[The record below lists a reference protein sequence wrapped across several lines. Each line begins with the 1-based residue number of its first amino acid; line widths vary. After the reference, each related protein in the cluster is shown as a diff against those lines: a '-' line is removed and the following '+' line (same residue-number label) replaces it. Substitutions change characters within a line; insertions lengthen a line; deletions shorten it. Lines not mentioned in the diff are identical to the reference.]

1 MRNDLQTLLKLSFPM
16 GPGLIQIG
24 ERSRSQIGH
33 ESGSKARWTFEHPV
47 EHASTA
53 LSELT
58 CFQSLETTRSIVW
71 GTRMFA
77 HGLPA

>member
-1 MRNDLQTLLKLSFPM
+1 MLNDLQTRLKLSLLMEP
-16 GPGLIQIG
+16 GPIQIG
-24 ERSRSQIGH
+24 ERSRSQIGQ
-33 ESGSKARWTFEHPV
+33 ESGSKERWIFEHPV

-53 LSELT
+53 LSEPT
-58 CFQSLETTRSIVW
+58 SLKSSETTRSIVL